1 MKRGIIYLY
10 AGKIEEWTKDWKEEK
25 NRESI
30 CGRLLLLRGLQE
42 LGYDRLFPQNKDPEQ
57 LLEALA
63 ASLKKGPYGK
73 PYLTGYPEIHFNISH
88 SGGWAV
94 CALASMPCGVDIQER
109 RSIRSRRMVER
120 TMNAREQRQIL
131 EAEDG
136 TGEFIKLWTYKESCI
151 KLSGEGLHQDMK
163 TLKPPACHQFFW
175 LEKDLAGCVA
185 GEEPF
190 ILEIRRGSPKT
201 PFH

>member
-1 MKRGIIYLY
+1 MKPGIIYLY
-10 AGKIEEWTKDWKEEK
+10 AGKIEDWTKDWKEEK

-57 LLEALA
+57 LLEAMA

-185 GEEPF
+185 GEESF
-190 ILEIRRGSPKT
+190 TLEIRIEMPEN
-201 PFH
+201 HYH

>member
-42 LGYDRLFPQNKDPEQ
+42 LGYDQLFPQNKDPEQ
-57 LLEALA
+57 LLEAMA

-109 RSIRSRRMVER
+109 RPIRSRRMVER

-163 TLKPPACHQFFW
+163 TLKPPGCHQFFW
-175 LEKDLAGCVA
+175 LEKNLAGCVA

>member
-57 LLEALA
+57 LLEAMA

-120 TMNAREQRQIL
+120 TMNAREQRQIQ

-151 KLSGEGLHQDMK
+151 KLSGEGFHQDMK
-163 TLKPPACHQFFW
+163 TLKEPACHQFFW

-185 GEEPF
+185 GEESF
-190 ILEIRRGSPKT
+190 TLEIRIEMPEN
-201 PFH
+201 HYH

>member
-42 LGYDRLFPQNKDPEQ
+42 LGYDQLFPQNKDPEQ
-57 LLEALA
+57 LLEAMA

>member
-185 GEEPF
+185 GEESF
-190 ILEIRRGSPKT
+190 TLEIRIEMPEN
-201 PFH
+201 HYH

>member
-42 LGYDRLFPQNKDPEQ
+42 LGYDRLFPENKNPEQ
-57 LLEALA
+57 QLKTLA
-63 ASLKKGPYGK
+63 ASLEKGPYGK
-73 PYLTGYPEIHFNISH
+73 PYLAEYPELHFNISH

-109 RSIRSRRMVER
+109 RPIRSRRMVER

-163 TLKPPACHQFFW
+163 TLKPPGCHQFFW

>member
-1 MKRGIIYLY
+1 MKPGIIYLY
-10 AGKIEEWTKDWKEEK
+10 AGKIEDWTKDWKEEK

-42 LGYDRLFPQNKDPEQ
+42 LGYDQLFPQNKDPEQ
-57 LLEALA
+57 LLEAMA